1 MKSFA
6 IAFALLSSVSAF
18 AASADLSIGTRNF
31 KLVDAEFKLI
41 PTKTEIRQIPGC
53 SPYGERNPSDCE
65 EVIVLETREAVVANV
80 SYDDPFSASEGNQVS
95 WLTLELDMADFS
107 AEDIESLK
115 KAYPT
120 WRHPFSKAGRN
131 FARKN
136 LELSVVRAERTIQI
150 VDVRNSKLCPQN
162 GESGETL
169 PGCVERLVY
178 KDAKTTVNEV
188 TVSAK

>member
-1 MKSFA
+1 MKTFA

-18 AASADLSIGTRNF
+18 AASADLSLSARNI

-41 PTKTEIRQIPGC
+41 PTKVEYREIPGC
-53 SPYGERNPSDCE
+53 REDGEASRVCTE
-65 EVIVLETREAVVANV
+65 AVVLETRPAIVANV
-80 SYDDPFSASEGNQVS
+80 SYQDAFSSSEGNEPS
-95 WLTLELDMADFS
+95 WLTLELDMNDFS

-120 WRHPFSKAGRN
+120 WKHPFSRAGRN
-131 FARKN
+131 FAKKN
-136 LELSVVRAERTIQI
+136 LALSVVRAERTIQV
-150 VDVRNSKLCPQN
+150 VDVRNSKLCPIL
-162 GESGETL
+162 ESGDTY

-178 KDAKTTVNEV
+178 KDAQTTVNEV